1 MVGSRVSQSLPPGA
15 LPDHLAELPAC
26 SACSV
31 GEVSGQ
37 GSEAGPCLSVSLTSP
52 EEHLLVLLSTSFGH
66 SHVTLRELM
75 GSHRSPVKM
84 G

>member
-1 MVGSRVSQSLPPGA
+1 MVGSRISQSLPPGA

-66 SHVTLRELM
+66 SHVTLSELT
-75 GSHRSPVKM
+75 GPHRSPVKM